1 MRGTFGQSAM
11 GQSSDCVC
19 IVRTLARRHKF
30 NRSCLVPGQPSFSA
44 PQPNS
49 ISQIS
54 PREVTRA
61 GSRQM
66 VAQPPFGFTDPQ
78 GSALHSSTRFSVGLV
93 SMKGASSN
101 FDRPSCPTR
110 TTETVVSSSMIAV
123 KRCQEPGNRNH
134 RLATSPRPEATC
146 DQSPTNGFRALIPPS
161 SDSPW
166 TTTSSVFTPRRDHGQ
181 G

>member
-110 TTETVVSSSMIAV
+110 TTETVVLKLDDCGKALPRAGEQKSSS
-123 KRCQEPGNRNH
+123 
-134 RLATSPRPEATC
+134 
-146 DQSPTNGFRALIPPS
+146 
-161 SDSPW
+161 
-166 TTTSSVFTPRRDHGQ
+166 RDFPQTRSHL
-181 G
+181 